1 MAIPRLYLTLL
12 TLLVAGTIFA
22 PGAVAATYPAA
33 HDAWVT
39 NRYQA
44 RNYGAERVMRVND
57 SPVKRSYVR
66 FTVPAISGTIQ
77 SAYLRVY
84 AQTAAANGFRV
95 WTTTAGWNQGAIT
108 YANAPAAGT
117 LVADVPRFTAT
128 NTWRQVDVT
137 AAVANGT
144 RAFLLATPSTPADV
158 IFTTREGGRAPE
170 LVINTGGTEPPPP
183 TPTAPASTSAPTVS
197 GTAQQGQALTAT
209 SGSWSGSTPMNYAHQ
224 WRRCNASGG
233 ACSNIGGATTASYT
247 LAAADVGQTVRV
259 RVTASNSAGSASAD
273 SNQTAVVTSSTPD
286 PDPDPD
292 PDPTPGTTITTN
304 RPWNCTGALTAFGT
318 LPIKVVST
326 IANASANDNDNAVS
340 LRGCYGDG
348 NPNTVDLILDIRGN
362 GGSVGDGSIGTS
374 YDTVRIGQN
383 AHDLVVT
390 GNAECGARSSNP
402 SIHQDIVQALSG
414 SNITFVDFTSGDPF
428 TGRWTC
434 WGAGGG
440 WYITWANA
448 GRPTD
453 LICLRCI
460 LATYNQNLRIGDS
473 LRSGARDSV
482 FGYSRS
488 YGIFV
493 ESVATSPVN
502 VNNRVIRY

>member
-1 MAIPRLYLTLL
+1 MAIRRLYLTLL

-22 PGAVAATYPAA
+22 PGAGAATYQAS

-39 NRYQA
+39 NRYPA
-44 RNYGAERVMRVND
+44 RNYGAQRVMRVND
-57 SPVKRSYVR
+57 KPVKRAFVR

-84 AQTAAANGFRV
+84 AQSAAARGFRV
-95 WTTTAGWNQGAIT
+95 WATTAGWNQGSIT
-108 YANAPAAGT
+108 YANAPAAGR
-117 LVADVPRFTAT
+117 LVAEVPGFTGT
-128 NTWRQVDVT
+128 SSWRQIDVT
-137 AAVANGT
+137 SAVAAGT
-144 RAFLLATPSTPADV
+144 RAFLLSTPNTPADIV
-158 IFTTREGGRAPE
+158 FTSREGGRAAQ
-170 LVINTGGTEPPPP
+170 LVINTGSEPPPPPPP
-183 TPTAPASTSAPTVS
+183 TPTAPSNTSLPTVA
-197 GTAQQGQALTAT
+197 GTAQEGQALTAAA
-209 SGSWSGSTPMNYAHQ
+209 GSWSGSTPMTYAYQ
-224 WRRCNASGG
+224 WRRCDASGG
-233 ACSNIGGATTASYT
+233 ACSSIGGAASASYT

-259 RVTASNSAGSASAD
+259 RVTASNSAGSANAES
-273 SNQTAVVTSSTPD
+273 SQTAVVTATD
-286 PDPDPD
+286 PDPDPG
-292 PDPTPGTTITTN
+292 PGPTPGTTITTN

-326 IANASANDNDNAVS
+326 IANGSANDNDNAVS

-362 GGSVGDGSIGTS
+362 GGNVGDGSVGTS
-374 YDTVRIGQN
+374 YDAVRIGQN
-383 AHDLVVT
+383 ARDLVVT
-390 GNAECGARSSNP
+390 GNAECGARNSDP

-414 SNITFVDFTSGDPF
+414 SSITFVDFTSGDPF

>member
-57 SPVKRSYVR
+57 KPVKRVYIR
-66 FTVPAISGTIQ
+66 FTVPGVSGTIQ

-84 AQTAAANGFRV
+84 AQSAAANGFRV
-95 WTTTAGWNQGAIT
+95 WTTTANWNQGSIT
-108 YANAPAAGT
+108 WATAPAAGT

-128 NTWRQVDVT
+128 NTWRQIDVT
-137 AAVANGT
+137 AAVAGGT

-158 IFTTREGGRAPE
+158 LFTSREGGRPPE
-170 LVINTGGTEPPPP
+170 LVINTGGTEPPP
-183 TPTAPASTSAPTVS
+183 TPTAPANTALPTVS
-197 GTAQQGQALTAT
+197 GTAAQSQTLTASNGT
-209 SGSWSGSTPMNYAHQ
+209 WSGSTPMTYGYQ
-224 WRRCNASGG
+224 WRRCDAAGG
-233 ACSNIGGATTASYT
+233 ACANIGSATDASYAV
-247 LAAADVGQTVRV
+247 AAGDVGYTLRV
-259 RVTASNSAGSASAD
+259 RVTASNSAGSASAE
-273 SNQTAVVTSSTPD
+273 SNQTAVVPVTD
-286 PDPDPD
+286 PGPDPD
-292 PDPTPGTTITTN
+292 PDPTPGTVITTN

-318 LPIKVVST
+318 LPVKVVST
-326 IANASANDNDNAVS
+326 IANASANDNDNAIS

-374 YDTVRIGQN
+374 YDAVRIGQN

-390 GNAECGARSSNP
+390 GNAECGARSSDP

-448 GRPTD
+448 GIPTD
-453 LICLRCI
+453 LICLRCV
-460 LATYNQNLRIGDS
+460 LATYNQNLRIGES
-473 LRSGARDSV
+473 VRSGARDSV

-493 ESVATSPVN
+493 ESGAQSPVN
-502 VNNRVIRY
+502 VDNRVIRY

>member
-12 TLLVAGTIFA
+12 ALLVAGTIFA

-57 SPVKRSYVR
+57 KPVKRAYIR
-66 FTVPAISGTIQ
+66 FTVPAVSGTIQ

-84 AQTAAANGFRV
+84 AQSAAANGFRV
-95 WTTTAGWNQGAIT
+95 WTTTTNWNQGSIT

-117 LVADVPRFTAT
+117 LVAEVPRFTAT
-128 NTWRQVDVT
+128 NTWRQIDVT
-137 AAVANGT
+137 VAVAGGT

-158 IFTTREGGRAPE
+158 IFTSREGGRPPE
-170 LVINTGGTEPPPP
+170 LVINIGGTEPPP
-183 TPTAPASTSAPTVS
+183 TPTAPANTALPTAS
-197 GTAQQGQALTAT
+197 GTAAQGQTLTASNGT
-209 SGSWSGSTPMNYAHQ
+209 WSGSTPMTYGYQ
-224 WRRCNASGG
+224 WRRCDAAGG
-233 ACSNIGGATTASYT
+233 ACSNIGSAAGASYT
-247 LAAADVGQTVRV
+247 VGAGDVGHTLRV
-259 RVTASNSAGSASAD
+259 RVTATNSAGSANAESD
-273 SNQTAVVTSSTPD
+273 QTAVVPGTD
-286 PDPDPD
+286 PGPDPD

-326 IANASANDNDNAVS
+326 IANASANDSDNAVS

-348 NPNTVDLILDIRGN
+348 DPNTVDLILDIRGN

-374 YDTVRIGQN
+374 YDAIRIGQN

-390 GNAECGARSSNP
+390 GNAECGARSSDP

-414 SNITFVDFTSGDPF
+414 GNITFVDFTSGDPF

-448 GRPTD
+448 GIPTD

-460 LATYNQNLRIGDS
+460 LASYNQNLRIGES
-473 LRSGARDSV
+473 VRSGARDSV

-493 ESVATSPVN
+493 ESGAQSPVN